1 MLMIF
6 AHHADNFFEGWQSI
20 GLAAQPQPNA
30 GDANGVFYSPISLKA
45 VNQSRSTA
53 SDGYYRPIA
62 ETRHNFHLL
71 TRHEVTTINFD
82 EDRKAT
88 SVSVSVSIAKSSFD

>member
-1 MLMIF
+1 MVVV
-6 AHHADNFFEGWQSI
+6 HHADNFFEGWQSI

-30 GDANGVFYSPISLKA
+30 GDANGVFYSPISMNA

-62 ETRHNFHLL
+62 QTRDNFHLL
-71 TRHEVTTINFD
+71 TRHEVTKINFD
-82 EDRKAT
+82 EKKTAT
-88 SVSVSVSIAKSSFD
+88 SVSVSVFIVK